1 MTMPTALLL
10 TFSLCLVTQSAAQT
24 RERGPWWPSRWGA
37 GDQAGASNWITPEK
51 VLASV
56 KLVKSGKIYELGQ
69 PYNRSMPMGL
79 GRSYVLTIPG
89 SPTHGPLGSNQ
100 LVAHDEFLAASI
112 GQVGT
117 QFDGPGHI
125 GKRIRMADG
134 ATKDVFYNGFTLDE
148 MRDPYGLKRLGVEH
162 VKPVITRGILIDV
175 AGLRSVATLPAGYE
189 VTVADVRAALQRE
202 GIDEASIAPGDA
214 IFFNY
219 GTSKGWTDESKR
231 VPGPPSGIGLEV
243 ARWIIEKQATMV
255 GSDAGG
261 TEAAPRDTT
270 LAFPVHEELIMR
282 NGIFNM
288 ENMRFDDLVAD
299 RVYEFLFVF
308 TPLRLE
314 GASGSPARPLA
325 IR

>member
-1 MTMPTALLL
+1 MRNPLLAVV
-10 TFSLCLVTQSAAQT
+10 LVLLPLRVSAQT
-24 RERGPWWPSRWGA
+24 ADWKALETEAVKTLQGYVRLNTSNPP
-37 GDQAGASNWITPEK
+37 GDVTK
-51 VLASV
+51 
-56 KLVKSGKIYELGQ
+56 
-69 PYNRSMPMGL
+69 
-79 GRSYVLTIPG
+79 
-89 SPTHGPLGSNQ
+89 
-100 LVAHDEFLAASI
+100 AAAYLSEI
-112 GQVGT
+112 
-117 QFDGPGHI
+117 
-125 GKRIRMADG
+125 
-134 ATKDVFYNGFTLDE
+134 
-148 MRDPYGLKRLGVEH
+148 
-162 VKPVITRGILIDV
+162 
-175 AGLRSVATLPAGYE
+175 
-189 VTVADVRAALQRE
+189 LQRE

-243 ARWIIEKQATMV
+243 ARWIVEKQATMV

-288 ENMRFDDLVAD
+288 ENMRFEDLVAD